1 MFNATLIRQV
11 FKYGTV
17 GILSLGVD
25 VGVFTL
31 ARHLQV
37 ELFFAN
43 TLARLSGALTAYSG
57 NYLWTFSKPQLV
69 KKWLKTSWKYT
80 LLWAFTTTV
89 STLLINTLMEY
100 STNETVA
107 KICVE
112 LLMPVMNFV
121 IARYW
126 VYR

>member
-1 MFNATLIRQV
+1 MDNPALIKQV
-11 FKYGTV
+11 LKYATV
-17 GILSLGVD
+17 GMLSLGVD
-25 VGVFTL
+25 VGVFTI

-57 NYLWTFSKPQLV
+57 NYLWTFSKPQLF
-69 KKWLKTSWKYT
+69 KEWLKTSWKYT
-80 LLWAFTTTV
+80 LLWVFTTTV
-89 STLLINTLMEY
+89 STVLINALIDY
-100 STNETVA
+100 QTNETAA